1 MTPPHPPI
9 SPEERYKFHSALH
22 HSPNQS
28 VPNLASDHPLSLDH
42 IIQAIITYHLFSTS
56 LTPSLQFAVM
66 SIDMNNI
73 LHGDLEDPNTR
84 FEGVKD
90 EPSPIPNEGRSSS
103 NKFEHTDPTSLF
115 DPLPTSIRNVEMT
128 DGSVSH
134 HDDDTIEEV
143 CDKLQSQLK
152 LDPQHLKIALIT
164 SKVNPSTWSCS
175 SPISHF
181 QCSIC
186 FHQKFVPEPGTAAV
200 IFANAAY
207 HQLDGPNTGIATQQT
222 ANFVF
227 DQSFR
232 VTIKQNRQDFVRKTA
247 QIILLLPTLEAY
259 SNNPHKNGA
268 LPKTLF
274 YRTLPDAWKEEHLQ
288 PSSNQD
294 IPQSPSAYREAVG
307 DLLKYQRSNL
317 RVLLLRNILE
327 TKRIFITDHVPN
339 HDNCRDYTPS
349 HENYVMRARMCYAR
363 LVMVYFYVHKSKK
376 DSQWSDIDERLAVLQ
391 GLSCEFQQH
400 HLILVLN
407 KDFLLFS
414 QKRNYKSMKPEEFS
428 VPTLEEVQ
436 DSAAHPDAVKH
447 TGNAAR
453 NLMLCGSG
461 GIAEESPV
469 SHI

>member
-1 MTPPHPPI
+1 MT
-9 SPEERYKFHSALH
+9 
-22 HSPNQS
+22 
-28 VPNLASDHPLSLDH
+28 
-42 IIQAIITYHLFSTS
+42 
-56 LTPSLQFAVM
+56 
-66 SIDMNNI
+66 
-73 LHGDLEDPNTR
+73 
-84 FEGVKD
+84 
-90 EPSPIPNEGRSSS
+90 
-103 NKFEHTDPTSLF
+103 
-115 DPLPTSIRNVEMT
+115 MT
-128 DGSVSH
+128 DRSVSH

-186 FHQKFVPEPGTAAV
+186 FHQKFVPESGTAAV

-207 HQLDGPNTGIATQQT
+207 HQLDGPNTGIATQRT

-232 VTIKQNRQDFVRKTA
+232 VTIKQNQQDFVRKTA
-247 QIILLLPTLEAY
+247 RIILLLPTLEAY

-274 YRTLPDAWKEEHLQ
+274 YQTLPDAWKEEHLQ

-294 IPQSPSAYREAVG
+294 IPQSPSAYREAVR

-339 HDNCRDYTPS
+339 RKAMLTSIYEDLPPKGGKMTTAKITHQVTT
-349 HENYVMRARMCYAR
+349 NYAMRARMCYAR

-376 DSQWSDIDERLAVLQ
+376 DLQWSDIDERLAVLR
-391 GLSCEFQQH
+391 GSSCEFQQH
-400 HLILVLN
+400 HSILVLN

-436 DSAAHPDAVKH
+436 DLVD
-447 TGNAAR
+447 TGTIPAT
-453 NLMLCGSG
+453 LK
-461 GIAEESPV
+461 
-469 SHI
+469 

>member
-1 MTPPHPPI
+1 
-9 SPEERYKFHSALH
+9 
-22 HSPNQS
+22 
-28 VPNLASDHPLSLDH
+28 
-42 IIQAIITYHLFSTS
+42 
-56 LTPSLQFAVM
+56 M

-152 LDPQHLKIALIT
+152 LNPQHLKIALIT
-164 SKVNPSTWSCS
+164 SK
-175 SPISHF
+175 
-181 QCSIC
+181 
-186 FHQKFVPEPGTAAV
+186 FVPESGTAAV

-232 VTIKQNRQDFVRKTA
+232 DFVRKTA

-274 YRTLPDAWKEEHLQ
+274 YRTLNAIKKQPDAWKEEHLQ

-339 HDNCRDYTPS
+339 RKAMLTSIYEDLPPNGGKMTTAEITHQ
-349 HENYVMRARMCYAR
+349 
-363 LVMVYFYVHKSKK
+363 K
-376 DSQWSDIDERLAVLQ
+376 DSQWSDIDERLAVLR

-436 DSAAHPDAVKH
+436 DSVN
-447 TGNAAR
+447 TGTISAT
-453 NLMLCGSG
+453 LK
-461 GIAEESPV
+461 
-469 SHI
+469 

>member
-1 MTPPHPPI
+1 MTLRLRVNLMITQPSSGSKRKQSHLALRSATSPSDQPPHPPI
-9 SPEERYKFHSALH
+9 SPEERL
-22 HSPNQS
+22 
-28 VPNLASDHPLSLDH
+28 
-42 IIQAIITYHLFSTS
+42 
-56 LTPSLQFAVM
+56 
-66 SIDMNNI
+66 MNDI
-73 LHGDLEDPNTR
+73 LHGDLDDPNTR
-84 FEGVKD
+84 FEGVED

-103 NKFEHTDPTSLF
+103 NEFEHTDPTSLF

-128 DGSVSH
+128 DRSVSH

-164 SKVNPSTWSCS
+164 SK
-175 SPISHF
+175 
-181 QCSIC
+181 
-186 FHQKFVPEPGTAAV
+186 FVPEPGTAAV

-207 HQLDGPNTGIATQQT
+207 HQLDGPNTGIATQRT

-247 QIILLLPTLEAY
+247 RIILLLPTLEAY

-274 YRTLPDAWKEEHLQ
+274 YQTLPDAWKEEHLQ

-339 HDNCRDYTPS
+339 RKAMLTSIYEDLPPKGGKMTTAEITHQVTT
-349 HENYVMRARMCYAR
+349 NYAMRARMCYAR

-376 DSQWSDIDERLAVLQ
+376 DSQWLDIDERLAVLR
-391 GLSCEFQQH
+391 GSSCEFQQH
-400 HLILVLN
+400 HSILVLN

-436 DSAAHPDAVKH
+436 DSVD
-447 TGNAAR
+447 TGTIPAT
-453 NLMLCGSG
+453 LK
-461 GIAEESPV
+461 
-469 SHI
+469 